1 MKLVIDIEEAIYKE
15 CIPYKDTPII
25 SNLANYNSE
34 IIHAVANGTLLPKEH
49 GRIGDL
55 SELEIRIGNFIEHY
69 NHLLKETN
77 PEALVYMHHILD
89 GIIDTDTIIEA
100 DTESEEV

>member
-1 MKLVIDIEEAIYKE
+1 MQIVIDIPEETYKATCNGCMLPPDVE
-15 CIPYKDTPII
+15 NVVQGIK
-25 SNLANYNSE
+25 
-34 IIHAVANGTLLPKEH
+34 NGTPLPKGH

-55 SELEIRIGNFIEHY
+55 LELETRINNFIEHY

-89 GIIDTDTIIEA
+89 GIIDTDTIIES
-100 DTESEEV
+100 DKTEIER

>member
-1 MKLVIDIEEAIYKE
+1 MQIVIDIPEDSYKAT
-15 CIPYKDTPII
+15 CKGSMLPLDVKNVVQGIK
-25 SNLANYNSE
+25 
-34 IIHAVANGTLLPKEH
+34 NGILLPNGH

-55 SELEIRIGNFIEHY
+55 SELETRIGNFIEHY

-89 GIIDTDTIIEA
+89 GIIDTDTLIEA
-100 DTESEEV
+100 DKTESEK

>member
-1 MKLVIDIEEAIYKE
+1 MKIVIDISTEDFEKVRWGKKGAVSMMRKVIMHG
-15 CIPYKDTPII
+15 TP
-25 SNLANYNSE
+25 
-34 IIHAVANGTLLPKEH
+34 LPKGH

-55 SELEIRIGNFIEHY
+55 SELETRIGNFIEHY
-69 NHLLKETN
+69 NNLLKETN

-100 DTESEEV
+100 DTESEV